1 MGWANP
7 FPRAPESCVEIMS
20 PNNSWAEMHMKAG
33 RYLQAG
39 AKQVW
44 VVTLEGKRT
53 IIDPPAG

>member
-1 MGWANP
+1 
-7 FPRAPESCVEIMS
+7 MS

-33 RYLQAG
+33 LYLQAG

-53 IIDPPAG
+53 VIDPPAG